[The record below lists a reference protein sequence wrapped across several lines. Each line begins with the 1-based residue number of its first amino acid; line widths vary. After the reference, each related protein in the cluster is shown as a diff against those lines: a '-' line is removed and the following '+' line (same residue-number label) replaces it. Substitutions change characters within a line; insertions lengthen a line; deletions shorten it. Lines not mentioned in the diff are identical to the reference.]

1 MSHSAR
7 SGRQLPVFGRL
18 MGRGIA
24 TAFTCLIA
32 LALLAPGPFS
42 AATAQAG
49 KKNPRQRVV
58 KAFGSAGTTGE
69 IATAT
74 VTCPKAKLGPW
85 RAISGG
91 FQMKGVQPVFTTPN
105 LPPSPPTAR
114 GVVFESRKVGQRSW
128 RVSAQSL
135 MGTFTL
141 KVFLYCQNGV
151 PKTKQAT
158 ALTAA
163 ATTPQVGPTA
173 VARCSSGKSVSG
185 GFSTAPPFTATGA
198 ANTVIA
204 SMPSGKKGWEAQVL
218 SSPSS
223 HAGVTSVTSY
233 VYCAKRKHVRLR
245 HSFAGEPSSVATL
258 DHTLANANVGDCP
271 AGKFL
276 PGAGG
281 FSEEGVTTSQYLIP
295 VDSFSQSG
303 GTGWH
308 ATAIKVGSGV
318 PITLSAHLLCG

>member
-1 MSHSAR
+1 
-7 SGRQLPVFGRL
+7 
-18 MGRGIA
+18 
-24 TAFTCLIA
+24 
-32 LALLAPGPFS
+32 
-42 AATAQAG
+42 
-49 KKNPRQRVV
+49 
-58 KAFGSAGTTGE
+58 
-69 IATAT
+69 
-74 VTCPKAKLGPW
+74 
-85 RAISGG
+85 
-91 FQMKGVQPVFTTPN
+91 MKGVQPVFTTPN

-114 GVVFESRKVGQRSW
+114 GVVYESRKIGQRSW

-151 PKTKQAT
+151 PTTRQDI

-185 GFSTAPPFTATGA
+185 GFSTAPPFTASGA

-223 HAGVTSVTSY
+223 HAGITSVTSY
-233 VYCAKRKHVRLR
+233 VYCAKRKRVRLS
-245 HSFAGEPSSVATL
+245 HSVAGEPSAAATAE
-258 DHTLANANVGDCP
+258 DTLAYANVYDCP

-308 ATAIKVGSGV
+308 ATAIKVGSGA
-318 PITLSAHLLCG
+318 PITLRAHLLCG

>member
-1 MSHSAR
+1 
-7 SGRQLPVFGRL
+7 LPVFGRL
-18 MGRGIA
+18 MGRGVA
-24 TAFTCLIA
+24 TAFACLIA
-32 LALLAPGPFS
+32 LALLAPGPSS

-49 KKNPRQRVV
+49 KNNPRQRVV
-58 KAFGSAGTTGE
+58 KAFGSAGATGE

-74 VTCPKAKLGPW
+74 ATCPEAKMGPW

-105 LPPSPPTAR
+105 LPLSPPTAR
-114 GVVFESRKVGQRSW
+114 GVVYESRKIGQRSW

-151 PKTKQAT
+151 PKTRQDI

-185 GFSTAPPFTATGA
+185 GFSTAPPFTASGA

-204 SMPSGKKGWEAQVL
+204 SMPSGEKGWETQ
-218 SSPSS
+218 
-223 HAGVTSVTSY
+223 
-233 VYCAKRKHVRLR
+233 
-245 HSFAGEPSSVATL
+245 
-258 DHTLANANVGDCP
+258 
-271 AGKFL
+271 
-276 PGAGG
+276 
-281 FSEEGVTTSQYLIP
+281 
-295 VDSFSQSG
+295 
-303 GTGWH
+303 
-308 ATAIKVGSGV
+308 
-318 PITLSAHLLCG
+318 

>member
-1 MSHSAR
+1 
-7 SGRQLPVFGRL
+7 
-18 MGRGIA
+18 
-24 TAFTCLIA
+24 
-32 LALLAPGPFS
+32 
-42 AATAQAG
+42 
-49 KKNPRQRVV
+49 
-58 KAFGSAGTTGE
+58 
-69 IATAT
+69 
-74 VTCPKAKLGPW
+74 
-85 RAISGG
+85 
-91 FQMKGVQPVFTTPN
+91 MKGVQPVFTTPN

-114 GVVFESRKVGQRSW
+114 GVVFESRKIGQNSW
-128 RVSAQSL
+128 RASAQSL

-151 PKTKQAT
+151 PKTKQDT

-185 GFSTAPPFTATGA
+185 GFSTAPPFTASGA
-198 ANTVIA
+198 ATTVIA
-204 SMPSGKKGWEAQVL
+204 SRPSGKKGWEAQVL

-223 HAGVTSVTSY
+223 QAGVTSVTSY

-245 HSFAGEPSSVATL
+245 DSFAGEPSAAATAE
-258 DHTLANANVGDCP
+258 DTLAYANVYDCP

-295 VDSFSQSG
+295 IDSFSQSS

-318 PITLSAHLLCG
+318 PITLRAHLLCG

>member
-1 MSHSAR
+1 MILLGDVPAR
-7 SGRQLPVFGRL
+7 SDRQLPVFGRL
-18 MGRGIA
+18 MGRGAA
-24 TAFTCLIA
+24 TAFICLIA
-32 LALLAPGPFS
+32 LALLAPGPSS
-42 AATAQAG
+42 AATAQSE

-58 KAFGSAGTTGE
+58 KAFGSAGATGE

-74 VTCPKAKLGPW
+74 ATCPKAELGPW

-128 RVSAQSL
+128 RISAQSL

-185 GFSTAPPFTATGA
+185 GFSTAPPFA
-198 ANTVIA
+198 ASGTVSTVIA

-218 SSPSS
+218 SGPGSQ
-223 HAGVTSVTSY
+223 AGISSVTSY
-233 VYCAKRKHVRLR
+233 VYCAKRKRVLLH
-245 HSFAGEPSSVATL
+245 HSGGSSSVSDPRPRAGVCQHL
-258 DHTLANANVGDCP
+258 RLPQLAN
-271 AGKFL
+271 
-276 PGAGG
+276 
-281 FSEEGVTTSQYLIP
+281 FSR
-295 VDSFSQSG
+295 
-303 GTGWH
+303 
-308 ATAIKVGSGV
+308 ARVGS
-318 PITLSAHLLCG
+318 PRRA

>member
-1 MSHSAR
+1 
-7 SGRQLPVFGRL
+7 
-18 MGRGIA
+18 MGRGVA

-32 LALLAPGPFS
+32 LALLAPGPSS
-42 AATAQAG
+42 AATAQSE

-58 KAFGSAGTTGE
+58 KAFGSAETAGA
-69 IATAT
+69 IASATA
-74 VTCPKAKLGPW
+74 TCPKAELGPW

-91 FQMKGVQPVFTTPN
+91 FQMKGVQPVFTLPS

-151 PKTKQAT
+151 PKTKQDV

-185 GFSTAPPFTATGA
+185 GFSTAPPFTASGA

-204 SMPSGKKGWEAQVL
+204 SMPSGKKGWVAQVL
-218 SSPSS
+218 SSRSS
-223 HAGVTSVTSY
+223 HAGITSVTSY

-258 DHTLANANVGDCP
+258 DHTLAYANVSDCP
-271 AGKFL
+271 VGKFL

-295 VDSFSQSG
+295 VDSVSQSG

-318 PITLSAHLLCG
+318 PITLRAHLVCG

>member
-1 MSHSAR
+1 
-7 SGRQLPVFGRL
+7 
-18 MGRGIA
+18 MGRGLAIV
-24 TAFTCLIA
+24 FTCLIA
-32 LALLAPGPFS
+32 LALLAPGPFG

-58 KAFGSAGTTGE
+58 KAFGSAAATGE

-74 VTCPKAKLGPW
+74 ATCPKAKQGPW

-114 GVVFESRKVGQRSW
+114 GVVYESRKIGQRSW
-128 RVSAQSL
+128 RVAAQSL
-135 MGTFTL
+135 MGSFTL
-141 KVFLYCQNGV
+141 KAFLYCQNDV
-151 PKTKQAT
+151 PKTRPDI

-173 VARCSSGKSVSG
+173 VARCSSGQGVSG
-185 GFSTAPPFTATGA
+185 GFSTAPPFTVSGA

-204 SMPSGKKGWEAQVL
+204 SMPSGKKGWETQVI

-223 HAGVTSVTSY
+223 HAGITSVTSY
-233 VYCAKRKHVRLR
+233 VYCAKRKHLRLR
-245 HSFAGEPSSVATL
+245 HSLAGEPSASATVE
-258 DHTLANANVGDCP
+258 DALAYANVYGCP
-271 AGKFL
+271 ADKFL

-281 FSEEGVTTSQYLIP
+281 FSEEGVNTSQYLIP

-318 PITLSAHLLCG
+318 PIALRAHLLCG

>member
-1 MSHSAR
+1 MRRPLS
-7 SGRQLPVFGRL
+7 
-18 MGRGIA
+18 
-24 TAFTCLIA
+24 IA
-32 LALLAPGPFS
+32 LASLSVAALVAPTAQ
-42 AATAQAG
+42 AATARPP
-49 KKNPRQRVV
+49 KKNPKLKVV
-58 KAFGSAGTTGE
+58 KAFGSAGATAA

-74 VTCPKAKLGPW
+74 ATCPKTERPELGPW

-114 GVVFESRKVGQRSW
+114 GVVYESRKIGQRSW

-151 PKTKQAT
+151 PKTRQDI

-173 VARCSSGKSVSG
+173 VARCSSSKSVSG
-185 GFSTAPPFTATGA
+185 GFSTAPPFTASGA

-204 SMPSGKKGWEAQVL
+204 SMPSGKKGWLAQVL

-223 HAGVTSVTSY
+223 HAGITSVTSY

-245 HSFAGEPSSVATL
+245 HSVAGEPSSVATL
-258 DHTLANANVGDCP
+258 DHTLAYANVSDDCP
-271 AGKFL
+271 VGKFL

-295 VDSFSQSG
+295 VSSFQQAGPAGMPPRSRL
-303 GTGWH
+303 
-308 ATAIKVGSGV
+308 AAA
-318 PITLSAHLLCG
+318 PP

>member
-1 MSHSAR
+1 MKRPR
-7 SGRQLPVFGRL
+7 S
-18 MGRGIA
+18 IA
-24 TAFTCLIA
+24 LASLIA
-32 LALLAPGPFS
+32 LLLIGPGSSS
-42 AATAQAG
+42 AATQPG

-58 KAFGSAGTTGE
+58 KAFGSAGATGE

-74 VTCPKAKLGPW
+74 ATCPNAKLGPW

-91 FQMKGVQPVFTTPN
+91 FQMKGVQPVFTLPS

-114 GVVFESRKVGQRSW
+114 GVVYESRKVGQRSW

-141 KVFLYCQNGV
+141 KLFLYCQNGV
-151 PKTKQAT
+151 PKTRQDS

-185 GFSTAPPFTATGA
+185 GFSTAQPLTYSGA

-204 SMPSGKKGWEAQVL
+204 SMPSGKKGWEAQVI
-218 SSPSS
+218 SSRSS
-223 HAGVTSVTSY
+223 HPGITSVTSY
-233 VYCAKRKHVRLR
+233 VYCAKRKRVRLR
-245 HSFAGEPSSVATL
+245 HSFAGEPSAGATAE
-258 DHTLANANVGDCP
+258 DTLAYANVYDCP

-281 FSEEGVTTSQYLIP
+281 FSEEGVTTSQYMIP

-318 PITLSAHLLCG
+318 PIMLRAHLVCG